1 MNGGAFKKKDQFKLI
16 REMKTGEIQYNVTLR
31 VKMTQNNSIILSLIC
46 CLTNK
51 KDKKNFNLGLKIKS
65 SITLFT

>member
-31 VKMTQNNSIILSLIC
+31 VKMTQNNSIILSLIY
-46 CLTNK
+46 CLKRQK
-51 KDKKNFNLGLKIKS
+51 KLGLKIKS
-65 SITLFT
+65 SVTLFA